1 MKSYNMKE
9 ASELLQVSYRTIRY
23 YKGIFTNEVTQ
34 EGRDVQLSERFIDLV
49 KNNRKPSEPIT
60 DKKTKVEYK
69 GELKRIETSL
79 NHTNQELK
87 GALQEL
93 KEYKDDLEEVRLQY
107 KQDLQEQKEIY
118 EKKLEGFSDID
129 YDEENERIEVFTNE
143 DYIRFEQALIDYKY
157 QKQNIDLKEEHFQ
170 KELAS
175 KDELVSHYKQ
185 QSDYQK
191 EQSDR
196 ILTQM
201 EKLIEAIRRRDT
213 IEAVEKKVIGKKV
226 DLE

>member
-34 EGRDVQLSERFIDLV
+34 EGRDVQLSERFIELV

-60 DKKTKVEYK
+60 DKKTKFEYK
-69 GELKRIETSL
+69 GELKEFETRL
-79 NHTNQELK
+79 LHTNQELK

-93 KEYKDDLEEVRLQY
+93 KQYKKDLEEVRFKY
-107 KQDLQEQKEIY
+107 KQALQEQKEIY
-118 EKKLEGFSDID
+118 EKKLGDFSDID

-226 DLE
+226 DLG

>member
-1 MKSYNMKE
+1 MKTYNMKE

-34 EGRDVQLSERFIDLV
+34 EGRDVQLSERFIELV

-60 DKKTKVEYK
+60 DKKTKREYK
-69 GELKRIETSL
+69 EELEKV
-79 NHTNQELK
+79 QLK
-87 GALQEL
+87 
-93 KEYKDDLEEVRLQY
+93 Y
-107 KQDLQEQKEIY
+107 KQALQEQKEIY
-118 EKKLEGFSDID
+118 EKKLGGYYDID

-157 QKQNIDLKEEHFQ
+157 QKQNIELKEEHFQ

-175 KDELVSHYKQ
+175 KDELVSHYKK

-226 DLE
+226 ELD